1 MARSL
6 YSPSHSQYDYF
17 HLEGI
22 GHAMKAPRELGSAPI
37 YDSYSPT
44 YNPSHGP
51 QEGERD
57 APRTLV
63 TLHLP
68 TSSSGTGK
76 SVHRIL
82 NKRIEAATK
91 HSN

>member
-1 MARSL
+1 MTISQSTLLGVDDYMRRGRVINGALSTLAISL
-6 YSPSHSQYDYF
+6 YNHDYF

-51 QEGERD
+51 
-57 APRTLV
+57 
-63 TLHLP
+63 
-68 TSSSGTGK
+68 
-76 SVHRIL
+76 
-82 NKRIEAATK
+82 
-91 HSN
+91 